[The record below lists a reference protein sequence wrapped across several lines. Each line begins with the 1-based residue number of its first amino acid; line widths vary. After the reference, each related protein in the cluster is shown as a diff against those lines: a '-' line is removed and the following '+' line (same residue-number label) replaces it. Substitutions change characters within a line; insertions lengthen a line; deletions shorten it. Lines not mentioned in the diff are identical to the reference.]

1 MLGVYGQNLWR
12 RYLYRMS
19 RSFTLPQHLSRSLF
33 KSEPEPGVHMIGGP
47 PPPSW
52 GSSSPSSLP
61 SSGSVGSSP
70 GGGSSEI
77 GVADGGGRGVGVDSG
92 PVSGG
97 MVGLKTGSIL
107 GKGSCGN
114 IGTGWIG
121 GGRWVGKIFFVVKA
135 KTCSAA
141 PAKKTR
147 ASRWIKAMNGG
158 EEHLLVTILKRRA
171 ADYYLAWIATL
182 CAEPAEAARLFIP
195 FLLPP
200 KTGGDLIPLSTMSVA

>member
-1 MLGVYGQNLWR
+1 
-12 RYLYRMS
+12 MS
-19 RSFTLPQHLSRSLF
+19 RSFTLPQHLSISLL
-33 KSEPEPGVHMIGGP
+33 VHTIGGP

-70 GGGSSEI
+70 GLPGSSPGGGSELG
-77 GVADGGGRGVGVDSG
+77 GVDGGGTKVG
-92 PVSGG
+92 
-97 MVGLKTGSIL
+97 VGLKTSSVL

-147 ASRWIKAMNGG
+147 ASKWIQTMNGS
-158 EEHLLVTILKRRA
+158 EEHLLVTILKRRRA

-182 CAEPAEAARLFIP
+182 CVEPAEAARLFIP

-200 KTGGDLIPLSTMSVA
+200 KKRGDLIPLSTMSAM